1 MLFLKPFLF
10 GVLLPAVVSGI
21 AFVVAW
27 RPWQRDAPVAN
38 GIWGG
43 AIALSVGYVA
53 GHAGLLG
60 WPPFPPV
67 EATQWLVYLA
77 LASGVF
83 GLIIALWHES
93 TWLRW
98 GLRLL
103 LSGVMPWLIL
113 HAVLKYRWQPIEGVV
128 WLVGLGVAIFG
139 FWLMLNALAERF
151 RGASTPLVLLV
162 VATGGSVTLL
172 LSGSAMLGQLGGV
185 LTAALGASLVIAWW
199 NPKLSL
205 AHGATSVVAILL
217 AGLWMSGYFYAEV
230 PVVSAL
236 LLVVSPATAWIG
248 QVEAIQRLG
257 GWKVALIRA
266 AVVCIPVAIA
276 VAIPLVASLS
286 SADSYGY

>member
-43 AIALSVGYVA
+43 AIALSVGYIV
-53 GHAGLLG
+53 GHVGLLG

-93 TWLRW
+93 TGLRW

-103 LSGVMPWLIL
+103 LSGAMPWLIL
-113 HAVLKYRWQPIEGVV
+113 RPVLKYRWQPIEGVV
-128 WLVGLGVAIFG
+128 WLVGLGVAILG
-139 FWLMLNALAERF
+139 FWLMLNALAKRF

-199 NPKLSL
+199 NPTLSL

-266 AVVCIPVAIA
+266 AAVCIPVAVA